1 MIRHDGC
8 SPVSTYIVVTGLKTM
23 KLRYVPEIHGHW
35 AGSGRFP
42 APELIGADALKT
54 TAEDLAGDKN

>member
-1 MIRHDGC
+1 
-8 SPVSTYIVVTGLKTM
+8 M